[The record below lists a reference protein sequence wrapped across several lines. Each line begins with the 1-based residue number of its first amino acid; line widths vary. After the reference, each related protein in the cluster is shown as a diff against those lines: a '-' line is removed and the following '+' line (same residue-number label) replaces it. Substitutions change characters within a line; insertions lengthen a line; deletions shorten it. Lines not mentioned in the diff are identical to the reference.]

1 MTSTNKYKGEDEIDF
16 NVVFL
21 ICEFIYSPMQITFEP
36 KYFAQNYFVQVLY
49 IWAKG
54 IQIWS
59 IFLGAQT
66 STPFK
71 ILELLV
77 LNHKNTC

>member
-54 IQIWS
+54 IQI
-59 IFLGAQT
+59 
-66 STPFK
+66 
-71 ILELLV
+71 
-77 LNHKNTC
+77 